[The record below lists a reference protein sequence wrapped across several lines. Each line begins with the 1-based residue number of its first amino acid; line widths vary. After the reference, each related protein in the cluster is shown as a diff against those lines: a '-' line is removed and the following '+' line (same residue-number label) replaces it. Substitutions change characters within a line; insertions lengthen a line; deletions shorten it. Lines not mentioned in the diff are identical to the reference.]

1 MFWVALGLLGFLFK
15 DDEDFK
21 FEDDEDFGAIIY
33 LLCVEFLISDSIW
46 ARLSECDGSRGC
58 DGWVS
63 IR

>member
-1 MFWVALGLLGFLFK
+1 MEIQCSGNDSKW
-15 DDEDFK
+15 DFK